1 MKQARAKTTTVSK
14 AALSPPYLCDWS
26 MHMTAKNMTP
36 VTVIGLGSM
45 GTALAEAFI
54 KAGHPTTVWNRTSA
68 KAAPLIAKGARHAEA
83 IEDAV
88 AISPLVITCLTTFD
102 DTRLALQPAGAPL
115 RGRAL
120 VTLNSGSPAGARETA
135 AWAIEHG
142 ARFLAG
148 AVKNVPSAV
157 GAPDTLLY
165 YSGDKTV
172 FEEFETVLEVL
183 GGDTVHLGDE
193 SDLAALYEMAV
204 GAMLLPALV
213 GFFQGA
219 AAIQARGLE
228 VHTMVRFAGKWLD
241 MIKSLMPI
249 YAKEIDSGD
258 YADAASSVNLFL
270 AGAAH
275 DEDLAKETNVDTA
288 WLAPLHDL
296 VRRAA
301 EAGYGDQSIS
311 ALTEVLRKP
320 VRQP

>member
-1 MKQARAKTTTVSK
+1 
-14 AALSPPYLCDWS
+14 
-26 MHMTAKNMTP
+26 MTP

-45 GTALAEAFI
+45 GTALAEAFV
-54 KAGHPTTVWNRTSA
+54 KAGHPTTVWNRTA
-68 KAAPLIAKGARHAEA
+68 ARAAPLVAMGARHAETV
-83 IEDAV
+83 EEAV
-88 AISPLVITCLTTFD
+88 TAGPLVVTCLTTFD
-102 DTRLALQPAGAPL
+102 DTRLALRPAGASL
-115 RGRAL
+115 HGRAL

-135 AWAIEHG
+135 AWAVGHG

-165 YSGDKTV
+165 YSGDKAV
-172 FEEFETVLEVL
+172 FEEFETTLKVL

-193 SDLAALYEMAV
+193 ADLAALYEMAV

-219 AAIQARGLE
+219 AAVQARGLE
-228 VHTMVRFAGKWLD
+228 VNTMVRFAGTWLD
-241 MIKSLMPI
+241 MIKSLLPI
-249 YAKEIDSGD
+249 YAEEIDSGD
-258 YADAASSVNLFL
+258 YTGAASSVNLFL

-275 DEDLAKETNVDTA
+275 DDDLAGETNVDTA

-301 EAGYGDQSIS
+301 EAGHGDHSIS

-320 VRQP
+320 ARQP